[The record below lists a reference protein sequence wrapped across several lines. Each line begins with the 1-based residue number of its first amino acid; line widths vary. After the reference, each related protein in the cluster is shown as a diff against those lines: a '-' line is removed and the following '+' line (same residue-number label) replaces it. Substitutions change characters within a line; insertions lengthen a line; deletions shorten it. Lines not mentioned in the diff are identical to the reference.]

1 MTTSSEM
8 TSEMTMSGT
17 PVSEGAP
24 TAPARP
30 RAKDIVARPVA
41 GDQGQDGAAEPE
53 GFEDPAG
60 ELLRR
65 MGGRRRSPIT
75 ECENAPEK
83 GSPLG
88 PTVSFQAVWADRV
101 EAARDYGEVVP
112 AVKWLTIA
120 TFLLPA
126 AVNLLCRAGEHMT
139 ERNARFYGTLFA
151 GGVTFLIIYL
161 VSHFTHG

>member
-8 TSEMTMSGT
+8 TPEMTMSGT
-17 PVSEGAP
+17 PPFEGHS
-24 TAPARP
+24 TASARP
-30 RAKDIVARPVA
+30 RAKDIVAQPA
-41 GDQGQDGAAEPE
+41 SGDQGESDGGGPE
-53 GFEDPAG
+53 EFEDPAG

-65 MGGRRRSPIT
+65 VGHRRRSPIA
-75 ECENAPEK
+75 ECDGAPER

-151 GGVTFLIIYL
+151 GGLTFLIIFL
-161 VSHFTHG
+161 AGHFTHG